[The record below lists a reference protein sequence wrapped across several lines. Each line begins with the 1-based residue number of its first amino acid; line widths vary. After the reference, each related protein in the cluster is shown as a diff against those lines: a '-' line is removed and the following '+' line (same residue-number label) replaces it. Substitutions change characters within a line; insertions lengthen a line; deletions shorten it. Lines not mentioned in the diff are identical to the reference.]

1 MHTMLW
7 RQFFLGARRAALP
20 VAALITALM
29 VASPARAQ
37 TGYTMTLVARECAT
51 YPAIMANRARNNI
64 QESLEDLGKDSVY
77 TDGQPISPAIESA
90 NNNCVPMA
98 VPWTFTL
105 GRSIGGANTGSYGRL
120 SFVGGVFRSVTSS
133 LVGVPELN
141 SKGQPTGATIP
152 SAVTIELTPA
162 ELAQTSNRLW
172 VQGGVPGSPLNGLE
186 STYGFGA
193 LRCAIDNLNGDNVEW
208 NGYPSGSTQIFC
220 YAYYV
225 KPPPTSGTITI
236 VKVNSGTVKQDF
248 TFRGD
253 LSYTPDPVHPG
264 DPTFNFF
271 SLSPAAG
278 ANASATF
285 YRGSGATWNVR
296 EDLPAGWTLSD
307 ATCSKA
313 GGSTITTNAPGDFS
327 IALAAGDVVTCTYT
341 NTQQPPVAGLYV
353 VKVSGDGNLDNGLN
367 AVGTFGLAVTG
378 PGVNLTGIATTVTE
392 GTAVLGLSAPALTG
406 GNTYLIAETWPAN
419 DPLGTWGLDPVTPA
433 SCVTCP
439 GGACQAV
446 ATSALTSTATGASF
460 TMVMPATP
468 TACGFKNLLSYSAQ
482 LQIGKLALN
491 APGTFAFDVSRL
503 DDPTFDFSVPVVAAT
518 PNVPT
523 YAPPTTAMPWGP
535 YRIVE
540 TSGNPDLWTLAR
552 VQCFN
557 QPPPLP
563 GVPEGSPVIDVA
575 MPTGGYVDVSLT
587 AAQPFL
593 RCLFTNRLTPLP
605 SAGVPVPG
613 PGPYALAAMA
623 ALLALF
629 GMFAARRQG

>member
-1 MHTMLW
+1 MLAPEVI
-7 RQFFLGARRAALP
+7 RSAPRT
-20 VAALITALM
+20 ALIGLFL
-29 VASPARAQ
+29 VAVLAVVSPPAQAQ

-51 YPAIMANRARNNI
+51 YPSIMANRARNNI

-77 TDGQPISPAIESA
+77 ADGQPISPAVESA
-90 NNNCVPMA
+90 NNNCVPMT

-105 GRSIGGANTGSYGRL
+105 GRNIGGADIGSYGRL

-133 LVGVPELN
+133 LAGVPELN

-152 SAVTIELTPA
+152 SAVTIELTPS
-162 ELAQTSNRLW
+162 ELAQTNNRLW
-172 VQGGVPGSPLNGLE
+172 VQGGVPGSPLNGFE

-208 NGYPSGSTQIFC
+208 NGYLSGSTQIFC

-253 LSYTPDPVHPG
+253 LSYTPDPGHPG

-278 ANASATF
+278 ASASATF

-296 EDLPAGWTLSD
+296 EDLPAGWALSG
-307 ATCSKA
+307 AACSKS

-341 NTQQPPVAGLYV
+341 NAPQPPVAGLYV
-353 VKVSGDGNLDNGLN
+353 VKVSGDGDLTNGLN

-406 GNTYLIAETWPAN
+406 GNTYLIGETWPAN
-419 DPLGTWGLDPVTPA
+419 DPLGTWGLDPVTPVA
-433 SCVTCP
+433 CVTCP
-439 GGACQAV
+439 GGSCQAV
-446 ATSALTSTATGASF
+446 ATSGLTSTASGASF
-460 TMVMPATP
+460 SMVMPATP
-468 TACGFKNLLSYSAQ
+468 TACRFKNLLSYSAQ

-503 DDPTFDFSVPVVAAT
+503 DDPTFEFSVPVVAAT

-523 YAPPTTAMPWGP
+523 YAPPTTAIPWGP

-563 GVPEGSPVIDVA
+563 GVPEGPPIIDVA
-575 MPTGGYVDVSLT
+575 TPVGGYVDVSLT
-587 AAQPFL
+587 AGQPYL
-593 RCLFTNRLTPLP
+593 RCLFTNQLFPA
-605 SAGVPVPG
+605 AGTAVPG
-613 PGPYALAAMA
+613 PGPYALAAVA
-623 ALLALF
+623 ALLAMF
-629 GMFAARRQG
+629 GAFAFRRSG